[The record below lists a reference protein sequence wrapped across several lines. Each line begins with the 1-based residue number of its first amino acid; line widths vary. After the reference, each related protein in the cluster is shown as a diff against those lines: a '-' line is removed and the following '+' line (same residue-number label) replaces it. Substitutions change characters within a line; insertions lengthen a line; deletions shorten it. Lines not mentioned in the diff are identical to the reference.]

1 MRTRTASDI
10 APNRHVLHPFDAQY
24 GTDTGDY
31 MLPRELASGSE
42 HDSLNYGYSA
52 IAPSVFREALARWR
66 DTLPGVARRLS
77 AYTFVDV
84 GAGKGRAV
92 LLAAETPFRKVIGVE
107 LNEDL
112 ARTARQNTARWS
124 SQTRSRA
131 RVRVMQADAMEF
143 RWPRGP
149 LLVYLYN
156 PFACELVERVATK
169 LAGAAT
175 PGSALVDLLYV
186 NPTCADVLSR
196 HGKFSLL
203 WTSRID
209 MDEADQ
215 AADPYGTTWDRVSAY
230 RLRRE
235 EIR

>member
-1 MRTRTASDI
+1 MRVRTASDI
-10 APNRHVLHPFDAQY
+10 APNRHAVHPFDAHY

-31 MLPRELASGSE
+31 LLPRELAAGSE
-42 HDSLNYGYSA
+42 HDSLSYGYSA

-66 DTLPGVARRLS
+66 ETLPGGPRRVS

-84 GAGKGRAV
+84 GAGKGRAL
-92 LLAAETPFRKVIGVE
+92 LLAAGAPFRKVIGVE

-112 ARTARQNTARWS
+112 ARTARRNVARWS
-124 SQTRSRA
+124 SLVRPRA
-131 RVRVMQADAMEF
+131 KIRVMHADAMEF

-156 PFACELVERVATK
+156 PFACELVEQLAAK
-169 LAGAAT
+169 LADAA
-175 PGSALVDLLYV
+175 PANGLVDLLYI

-196 HGKFSLL
+196 QGKFSLL
-203 WTSRID
+203 WTTRID

-230 RLRRE
+230 RLRR
-235 EIR
+235 

>member
-1 MRTRTASDI
+1 MRVRTASDI
-10 APNRHVLHPFDAQY
+10 APNRHAVHPFDAQF

-31 MLPRELASGSE
+31 LLPRELAGGND

-66 DTLPGVARRLS
+66 DTPPGAARRLS

-84 GAGKGRAV
+84 GAGKGRAL
-92 LLAAETPFRKVIGVE
+92 LLAAEAPFRRVIGVE

-112 ARTARQNTARWS
+112 ARTARRNVARWNS
-124 SQTRSRA
+124 VTRPRSQ
-131 RVRVMQADAMEF
+131 VRVMHADAMEF

-156 PFACELVERVATK
+156 PFACELIERLATK
-169 LAGAAT
+169 LAGAAA
-175 PGSALVDLLYV
+175 PASGLVDLLYV

-203 WTSRID
+203 WTTRID
-209 MDEADQ
+209 MDDPDQ

-230 RLRRE
+230 RLRR
-235 EIR
+235 

>member
-1 MRTRTASDI
+1 MRVRTAADI

-31 MLPRELASGSE
+31 LLPGELAGGAE

-52 IAPSVFREALARWR
+52 IAPSVFRQALTRWR
-66 DTLPGVARRLS
+66 ETLPSARRLS

-92 LLAAETPFRKVIGVE
+92 LLAAEAPFRKVIGVE

-112 ARTARQNTARWS
+112 AGTARRNIARWNS
-124 SQTRSRA
+124 VARPRARA
-131 RVRVMQADAMEF
+131 RVMQTDAMQF

-156 PFACELVERVATK
+156 PFACELVERLAIK
-169 LAGAAT
+169 LAGVAAA
-175 PGSALVDLLYV
+175 SRLVDLLYV
-186 NPTCADVLSR
+186 NPTCADVLSKQ
-196 HGKFSLL
+196 GKFSLL

-209 MDEADQ
+209 MNEPDQ

-230 RLRRE
+230 RLRR
-235 EIR
+235 